1 MTQTDVERTT
11 EVLRHIDKLAKII
24 RSDQKRKRNLFGNY
38 QSRIETIKE
47 ILDGTRDETNT

>member
-1 MTQTDVERTT
+1 MTLTDEERITV
-11 EVLRHIDKLAKII
+11 VLRHIDELAKII

-38 QSRIETIKE
+38 QSRIETIRE